1 MLFTARGISLRTLR
15 TPSIYTN
22 IRRAKAAVQDGQ
34 YLKALTSDGLAPPT
48 PEVLQTSTHKTASPL
63 LPQVQR
69 HLHPLSLKQSSKK
82 GVRSFPNGSAPG
94 PSGLRPSH
102 VRESPDRANNMLSSL
117 TKFVNHLAAGQ
128 APPSILP
135 HLCGATLLEKNGGL
149 RPIVVGE
156 VLRRLVSKCLAT
168 ATRTTALSLL
178 APLQLGVGPEGAVR
192 QSFTLP
198 PT

>member
-1 MLFTARGISLRTLR
+1 MLFTARGISLR

-34 YLKALTSDGLAPPT
+34 YNKALKALTSDGLAPPT
-48 PEVLQTSTHKTASPL
+48 PEVLQEMLNKTASPL

-69 HLHPLSLKQSSKK
+69 HLHPLSLK
-82 GVRSFPNGSAPG
+82 
-94 PSGLRPSH
+94 RPSKRGTILPKRLSPRPFWPAPKEA
-102 VRESPDRANNMLSSL
+102 VDCPSPDQANNMLSSL

-149 RPIVVGE
+149 RPIAVGSASP
-156 VLRRLVSKCLAT
+156 LPHALQ
-168 ATRTTALSLL
+168 LSLCL
-178 APLQLGVGPEGAVR
+178 PPYNWESGPEGAVR